1 MTRNISPTEEVASQ
15 LVWLDTSVKTQW
27 LSGGL
32 MKDNIVNN
40 DIFYNYDKLFSFNFL
55 LAFVIG
61 ERGCGKTF
69 NAKVAVLKKYL
80 KTGEQFI
87 YLRRYKTELDTAL
100 ATFWN
105 DLQENGYF
113 EDHALSVSRSKM
125 LTKFICDEKVCGYA
139 VPLSTANILKS
150 TAFPKVKTIIFDEFI
165 LDGASGTYRYLK
177 NEVTMML
184 DVIETV
190 GRLRDIQVIFLGN
203 ALSIVNPYF
212 AYFGLDLPYKGEF
225 RTFKDGAIVVN
236 YIKNL
241 KYREAKKK
249 SKFGKLIE
257 GTDYGRYAID
267 NEMLR
272 DNNHFIEKKPPDA
285 VFYGVLVVNGN
296 TVGIWYSKNGYMY
309 LSDKYDPNTN
319 YRFACD
325 FNDHTESTMFLN
337 ARENYYLRLCVRAY
351 KQGLL
356 KFESQ
361 KIKGNILPL
370 LNKCV
375 SF

>member
-1 MTRNISPTEEVASQ
+1 M
-15 LVWLDTSVKTQW
+15 
-27 LSGGL
+27 
-32 MKDNIVNN
+32 DNIY
-40 DIFYNYDKLFSFNFL
+40 YNFDKLFSYNFL
-55 LAFVIG
+55 MAFVIG

-69 NAKVAVLKKYL
+69 GSKQAVLRKFL

-105 DLQENGYF
+105 DLVDNGYF
-113 EDHALSVSRSKM
+113 TEYNLKVKKTKM
-125 LTKFICDEKVCGYA
+125 LTTFLCNDKICGYA

-190 GRLRDIQVIFLGN
+190 GRLRDIQVLFLGN
-203 ALSIVNPYF
+203 ALSITNPYF
-212 AYFGLDLPYKGEF
+212 AYFNLDLPYNGEF
-225 RTFKDGAIVVN
+225 RTFKDGLIVVN

-241 KYREAKKK
+241 KYREVKKQ
-249 SKFGKLIE
+249 SKFGKLID

-272 DNNHFIEKKPPDA
+272 DNSHFLEKKPSDSI
-285 VFYGVLVVNGN
+285 FWGVLILNGES
-296 TVGIWYSKNGYMY
+296 VGIWMSRNGYLY
-309 LSDKYDPNTN
+309 LSSKYDPNTVHK
-319 YRFACD
+319 FACD
-325 FNDHTESTMFLN
+325 YNDHTEQTIFTN
-337 ARENYYLRLCVRAY
+337 ARENYYLKLCVKAY

-356 KFESQ
+356 KFENQ
-361 KIKGNILPL
+361 KIKGLIIPL
-370 LNKCV
+370 LNKCN

>member
-1 MTRNISPTEEVASQ
+1 M
-15 LVWLDTSVKTQW
+15 
-27 LSGGL
+27 
-32 MKDNIVNN
+32 
-40 DIFYNYDKLFSFNFL
+40 
-55 LAFVIG
+55 AFVIG

-69 NAKVAVLKKYL
+69 GSKQAVLKKFL

-100 ATFWN
+100 STFWN
-105 DLQENGYF
+105 DLVDNGYF
-113 EDHALSVSRSKM
+113 TEYNLKVKKTKM
-125 LTKFICDEKVCGYA
+125 LTTFTCNDRVCGYA

-190 GRLRDIQVIFLGN
+190 GRLRDIQVLFLGN
-203 ALSIVNPYF
+203 ALSITNPYF
-212 AYFGLDLPYKGEF
+212 AYFNLDLPYNGEF
-225 RTFKDGAIVVN
+225 RTFKDGLIVVN

-241 KYREAKKK
+241 KYREVKKQ
-249 SKFGKLIE
+249 SKFGKLID
-257 GTDYGRYAID
+257 GTDYGKYAID

-272 DNNHFIEKKPPDA
+272 DNSHFLEKKPGDS
-285 VFYGVLVVNGN
+285 VFWGVLILNGES
-296 TVGIWYSKNGYMY
+296 VGIWMSRNGYLY
-309 LSDKYDPNTN
+309 LSSKYDPNTVHK
-319 YRFACD
+319 FACD
-325 FNDHTESTMFLN
+325 YNDHTEQTIFTN
-337 ARENYYLRLCVRAY
+337 ARENYYLKLCVKAY

-356 KFESQ
+356 KFENQ
-361 KIKGNILPL
+361 KIKGLIIPL
-370 LNKCV
+370 LNKCI

>member
-1 MTRNISPTEEVASQ
+1 M
-15 LVWLDTSVKTQW
+15 
-27 LSGGL
+27 
-32 MKDNIVNN
+32 N
-40 DIFYNYDKLFSFNFL
+40 DIYYNYDKLFSFPFL

-69 NAKVAVLKKYL
+69 GSKVAVLKKFL
-80 KTGEQFI
+80 KSGEQFI

-105 DLQENGYF
+105 DLTDNGYF
-113 EDHALSVSRSKM
+113 KDLELKVKKTKM
-125 LTKFICDEKVCGYA
+125 LTQFTCNGKVCGYA

-150 TAFPKVKTIIFDEFI
+150 TAFPKVKTIIFDEFL
-165 LDGASGTYRYLK
+165 LDSTGGTYRYLK

-190 GRLRDIQVIFLGN
+190 GRLRDIQVLFLGN
-203 ALSIVNPYF
+203 ALSITNPYF
-212 AYFGLDLPYKGEF
+212 AYFNLDLPYNSEF

-236 YIKNL
+236 YIRNL
-241 KYREAKKK
+241 KYREAKKA

-272 DNNHFIEKKPPDA
+272 DNKHFLEKKPPGA
-285 VFYGVLVVNGN
+285 VFWGVLVINGN
-296 TVGIWYSKNGYMY
+296 NIGMWQAANGHLY
-309 LSDKYDPNTN
+309 LSNKYDPNTVH
-319 YRFACD
+319 RFACD
-325 FNDHTESTMFLN
+325 FNDHTESTIFLN

-351 KQGLL
+351 KQGILM
-356 KFESQ
+356 FENQ
-361 KIKGNILPL
+361 KIKNDVVPL
-370 LNKCV
+370 LNKCL